1 MNDKIPTI
9 ITVDLI
15 ILASLVVVIVWNVF
29 EIFSST
35 KDDSAKYFE
44 DTEKVIVSE
53 EITVMKLLNACGI
66 FVFIMRGNSCS
77 LIKINYFY
85 VYKMNNFYAL
95 LKSHLCMPN
104 FLESPQTHLKS
115 NFK

>member
-15 ILASLVVVIVWNVF
+15 ILASLVVVVVVVVIWNVF
-29 EIFSST
+29 EIFSSS

-44 DTEKVIVSE
+44 DTEKVIVSR
-53 EITVMKLLNACGI
+53 EITAIKIPNVSGI

-77 LIKINYFY
+77 LIKIND
-85 VYKMNNFYAL
+85 FYAL
-95 LKSHLCMPN
+95 SKSHLGCQK
-104 FLESPQTHLKS
+104 FLKS
-115 NFK
+115 PRAI